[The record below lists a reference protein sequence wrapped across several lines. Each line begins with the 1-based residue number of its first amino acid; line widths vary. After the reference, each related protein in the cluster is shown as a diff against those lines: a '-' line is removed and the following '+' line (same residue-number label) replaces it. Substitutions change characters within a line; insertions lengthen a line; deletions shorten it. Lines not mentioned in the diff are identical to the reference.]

1 MAIKT
6 FISTKLENIFIILVI
21 SNYYLKKINLNRT
34 LSHNTILSSKL
45 NLSVYTILYVS
56 TRSIRIISKKFSS
69 THIVY
74 IDLKKT
80 IFVSDLINMYDLSS
94 NKSLLAWQLRLVW

>member
-6 FISTKLENIFIILVI
+6 FISTKLENFFIILVI

-56 TRSIRIISKKFSS
+56 TRFIRIISKKFSS

-74 IDLKKT
+74 IDFEKT
-80 IFVSDLINMYDLSS
+80 IFVSDLINIYELSS
-94 NKSLLAWQLRLVW
+94 NKSLLI